1 MRALTPLFLL
11 TLIAASVHAET
22 LPSFLNSNDTIRN
35 LPVPNL
41 PADAYRPV
49 TPQTQLPEPAATQG
63 QPLLMDTKVT
73 IRKLQI
79 DGGTIYPL
87 KDVAQVFE
95 PLIGHE
101 TTLAQLIEA
110 TRGITRRYQQD
121 GYLLSYA
128 YLPDQR
134 FENGLVHVV
143 LVEGYIKDYNLKGDI
158 GSVSAYVDKLAAKL
172 LGERPLT
179 RKTFERYTTL
189 MGRIPGVTL
198 QAQVPPPGTTDGG
211 THMQIQASRKP
222 FTTSMSLDED
232 NRSGTQ
238 ALLAATS
245 NSQTSMGEQ
254 LSLSGLFPPGKD
266 DEHYYRLGY
275 SQFINA
281 EGSQLVLNAERYRA
295 DPNSNVQLDG
305 GFELKPH
312 QAIDRY
318 SIGLSHPL
326 IASPTESL
334 TLGTR
339 LYAVDQTTRY
349 QLVGYPLR
357 FDVETDL
364 RALAFEGDWCKSD
377 DRQLRILSAG
387 LYQGINGLGAR
398 THSDIGG
405 TQPDLEFFRLRLS
418 GVQSNKFFDH
428 WQGVASGAFYWSN
441 DTLPDSERAT
451 FGGQNFGRGYPDD
464 QGSGDKGWG
473 VAYEVNYSFNRS
485 GEWVKIL
492 QPYVVL
498 DKAKTWFNEL
508 PVKGNNMSSAAVGL
522 RFGDNKYYN
531 IALEAAKPMSD
542 IALDSFNR
550 RPRYTLSFSYQL

>member
-1 MRALTPLFLL
+1 MRALTPLLLL
-11 TLIAASVHAET
+11 TLSAFVQAET

-49 TPQTQLPEPAATQG
+49 TPQTQLPDPAAARA

-79 DGGTIYPL
+79 EGGTIYPL

-101 TTLAQLIEA
+101 TNLAQLIEA
-110 TRGITRRYQQD
+110 TRSITRRYQQD

-128 YLPDQR
+128 FLPDQR
-134 FENGLVHVV
+134 FEQGLVRVV
-143 LVEGYIKDYNLKGDI
+143 LVEGYIKDYQLQGDI
-158 GSVSAYVDKLAAKL
+158 GAVSAYVDKLAEKL
-172 LGERPLT
+172 KAERPLT

-189 MGRIPGVTL
+189 MSRIPGVTL

-211 THMQIQASRKP
+211 AHMQIQASRKP
-222 FTTSMSLDED
+222 FTTSMSLNDD
-232 NRSGTQ
+232 NRAGLQ
-238 ALLAATS
+238 ALVTGNS

-254 LSLSGLFPPGKD
+254 LSVSGLFPPGKD
-266 DEHYYRLGY
+266 EEHYYRVGY
-275 SQFINA
+275 NQFINA

-295 DPNSNVQLDG
+295 DPNSNVQLGG

-334 TLGTR
+334 TLGAR
-339 LYAVDQTTRY
+339 VYAVDQTTRY
-349 QLVGYPLR
+349 QLVGYPQR

-364 RALAFEGDWCKSD
+364 RAFAFEGDWRKAD

-398 THSDIGG
+398 THSDIAGL
-405 TQPDLEFFRLRLS
+405 QPDLDFFRLRLA
-418 GVQSNKFFDH
+418 GVQSNKFFDN
-428 WQGVASGAFYWSN
+428 WQGVMSGALYWSN
-441 DTLPDSERAT
+441 DTLPDSERAV

-473 VAYEVNYSFNRS
+473 IAYEVNYSFNRA

-498 DKAKTWFNEL
+498 DRAKTWFNEL
-508 PVKGNNMSSAAVGL
+508 PVQGNNMSSAAAGL

-531 IALEAAKPMSD
+531 ISLEVAKPMSD
-542 IALDSFNR
+542 IALDTLNR

>member
-1 MRALTPLFLL
+1 MRALTPLLLL
-11 TLIAASVHAET
+11 TLSAFVQAET

-41 PADAYRPV
+41 PADAYRPT
-49 TPQTQLPEPAATQG
+49 TPQTQLPDPAAAQA
-63 QPLLMDTKVT
+63 QPLQMDTKVT

-79 DGGTIYPL
+79 EGGTIYPL
-87 KDVAQVFE
+87 KDVAQVFA

-101 TTLAQLIEA
+101 TNLAQLIEA
-110 TRGITRRYQQD
+110 TRSITQRYQQD

-128 YLPDQR
+128 FLPDQR
-134 FENGLVHVV
+134 FEQGLVRVV
-143 LVEGYIKDYNLKGDI
+143 LVEGYIKDYQLQGDI
-158 GSVSAYVDKLAAKL
+158 GSVSAYVDKLAEKL
-172 LGERPLT
+172 KAERPLT

-189 MGRIPGVTL
+189 MSRIPGVTL

-211 THMQIQASRKP
+211 AHMQIQASRKP
-222 FTTSMSLDED
+222 FTTSMSLNDD
-232 NRSGTQ
+232 NRAGLQ
-238 ALLAATS
+238 ALVTGNS

-254 LSLSGLFPPGKD
+254 LSLSGLFPPGHDK
-266 DEHYYRLGY
+266 EHYYRVGY
-275 SQFINA
+275 SQFINS
-281 EGSQLVLNAERYRA
+281 EGTQLVLNAERYRA
-295 DPNSNVQLDG
+295 DPRSNVLLDG
-305 GFELKPH
+305 GFQLKPH
-312 QAIDRY
+312 QEVDRY

-349 QLVGYPLR
+349 QLVGYPQR
-357 FDVETDL
+357 FDLETDS
-364 RALAFEGDWCKSD
+364 RALAFEGDWRKAN

-398 THSDIGG
+398 THSDFGG
-405 TQPDLEFFRLRLS
+405 IEPDLDFFRLRLA
-418 GVQSNKFFDH
+418 GVQSNKFFDN
-428 WQGVASGAFYWSN
+428 WQGVMSGALYWSN
-441 DTLPDSERAT
+441 DTLPDSERAV

-473 VAYEVNYSFNRS
+473 IAYEVNYSFNRA

-498 DKAKTWFNEL
+498 DRAKTWFNEL
-508 PVKGNNMSSAAVGL
+508 PVQGNNMSSAAAGL

-531 IALEAAKPMSD
+531 ISLEVAKPMSD
-542 IALDSFNR
+542 IALDTFNR